1 VSVGPSSGG
10 PTDCLAGPET
20 VASTGSFT
28 VGSPVSPAVIGSP
41 LVFRAKGLPGGAFA
55 GVRAADPPGG
65 EADTRCARNATVGPD
80 GSVTGPQVVPASVED
95 GVIGQ
100 IAERDFARPGAWTC
114 VARGSIVGSDD
125 ALNRMLFGGP
135 WSAPLALDVRSDF
148 RRSKGV
154 ISKPGSKH
162 PSIRFTAEFPD
173 AASGATGKL
182 TVRRLARCKGRQPV
196 LKVVGYFKGRF
207 GADGRTTIKLKRP
220 RPSWYVGS
228 LSFSGTRFYT
238 KSVDPNPV
246 LLEVT
251 DRRKLSFVSP
261 LAFPQCPF

>member
-1 VSVGPSSGG
+1 
-10 PTDCLAGPET
+10 
-20 VASTGSFT
+20 
-28 VGSPVSPAVIGSP
+28 VSPAVVGRP
-41 LVFRAKGLPGGAFA
+41 LVVRTKRLPDGVFA

-65 EADTRCARNATVGPD
+65 EADTRCARNATVRPD

-100 IAERDFARPGAWTC
+100 IAERDFGRPGAWTC
-114 VARGSIVGSDD
+114 VARGSVVGSDD
-125 ALNRMLFGGP
+125 ALDRTLFGGP

-162 PSIRFTAEFPD
+162 PSIRFTAEFRD
-173 AASGATGKL
+173 AAPGATGKL
-182 TVRRLARCKGRQPV
+182 TLRRLVRCRGRDPV
-196 LKVVGYFKGRF
+196 LKVAGSFKGRF
-207 GADGRTTIKLKRP
+207 GADGRTTVTLKRP

-246 LLEVT
+246 LMRVS
-251 DRRKLSFVSP
+251 DRRRLSFVSP